1 VSNQVFRIGPSRG
14 HPLAK
19 ALTAAVVEKAKANPD
34 KRREIPDGLLAG
46 LYLIVQPS
54 GSKSWAVRYR
64 RGTKSRKHTLGPYPT
79 LGLREAREHARK
91 ALLRVQAGG
100 DPGLDKKIERRR
112 AIDGKDSFEAVARL
126 FIERH
131 LRKKNRSWREA
142 ARLLGIVP
150 DPDRQETDDP
160 KSFVLVKNGITARWR
175 DRKVSEIRRADII
188 ALLDDI
194 VDRGAPIVAN
204 RTLATLRKLFNWSI
218 ERDLIEANPCTGVK
232 PPAAE
237 RSRDRVLSEDELRK
251 VWTATDEIGWPF
263 GPIVQLL
270 ILTGQR
276 RDEVGAMEWSELD
289 LDKALWTLPR
299 GRVKNDSGH
308 EVPLSPAA
316 VAIIQ
321 KLRRINGSKFVF
333 TTTGKTPVSG
343 YPKAKNA
350 MVEKSGVH
358 EWRIHDLRRTVAS
371 GLARI
376 GVTLPVIERILNHV
390 SGSFGGIVGVYHRHD
405 YAAEMRAA
413 LDSWAREVARI
424 VFGKTAAVVQMPE

>member
-1 VSNQVFRIGPSRG
+1 M
-14 HPLAK
+14 AK
-19 ALTAAVVEKAKANPD
+19 GLTVAAVEKVKAD
-34 KRREIPDGLLAG
+34 SQARREIPDGYLAG
-46 LYLIVQPS
+46 LYLIVQPT
-54 GSKSWAVRYR
+54 GAKSWAVRYR
-64 RGTKSRKHTLGPYPT
+64 RGKRSRKHTLGPYPA
-79 LGLREAREHARK
+79 LGLQEAREQARK

-100 DPGLDKKIERRR
+100 DPGIDKKIERGR
-112 AIDGKDSFEAVARL
+112 AIDGKDNFEAVARN

-131 LRKKNRSWREA
+131 QWRKNRSWREA
-142 ARLLGIVP
+142 ARLLGIIP
-150 DPDRQETDDP
+150 DPDKRDSDGP
-160 KSFVLVKNGITARWR
+160 KTFVLARHGITARWR
-175 DRKVSEIRRADII
+175 DRKISEIRRGDII

-194 VDRGAPIVAN
+194 VDRAPIVAN

-263 GPIVQLL
+263 GPIIQLL

-276 RDEVGAMEWSELD
+276 RDEVGAMEWNELD
-289 LDKALWTLPR
+289 LEKALWTLPR

-308 EVPLSPAA
+308 EVPLSPMA

-321 KLRRINGSKFVF
+321 KLRRISGSKFVF
-333 TTTGKTPVSG
+333 TSNGKTPVSG

-350 MVEKSGVH
+350 VVEKSGVR

-376 GVTLPVIERILNHV
+376 GIGLPVIERILNHV
-390 SGSFGGIVGVYHRHD
+390 SGSFGGIVGVYQRYD
-405 YAAEMRAA
+405 FAAEKRDA
-413 LDSWAREVARI
+413 LDAWSREVDRI
-424 VFGKTAAVVQMPE
+424 VSGKTADIILLRR

>member
-1 VSNQVFRIGPSRG
+1 M
-14 HPLAK
+14 AK
-19 ALTAAVVEKAKANPD
+19 TLTAAGVEKAKANPD
-34 KRREIPDGLLAG
+34 KRQEIPDGLLAG

-54 GSKSWAVRYR
+54 GAKSWAVRYR
-64 RGTKSRKHTLGPYPT
+64 RGKKSRKHTLGPYPA
-79 LGLREAREHARK
+79 LGLLEAREQARK

-131 LRKKNRSWREA
+131 QRKKNRSWREA

-150 DPDRQETDDP
+150 DPDKQETDDP
-160 KSFVLVKNGITARWR
+160 KTFVLVKNGITARWR

-237 RSRDRVLSEDELRK
+237 KSRDRVLSEDELRK

-263 GPIVQLL
+263 GPIIQLL

-289 LDKALWTLPR
+289 LDKALWMLPR

-308 EVPLSPAA
+308 EVPLSPMA

-333 TTTGKTPVSG
+333 TTNGKTPVSG

-350 MVEKSGVH
+350 IVEKSGVR
-358 EWRIHDLRRTVAS
+358 EWRIHDLRRTVAT

-376 GVTLPVIERILNHV
+376 GIALPVIERILNHV
-390 SGSFGGIVGVYHRHD
+390 SGSFGGIVGVYQRHD
-405 YAAEMRAA
+405 FAAEKRAA
-413 LDSWAREVARI
+413 LDAFAREVKRI
-424 VFGKTAAVVQMPE
+424 VAGRTAA

>member
-1 VSNQVFRIGPSRG
+1 M
-14 HPLAK
+14 AK
-19 ALTAAVVEKAKANPD
+19 ALTAASIEKAKPNPD
-34 KRREIPDGLLAG
+34 KRQEIPDGLLAG

-64 RGTKSRKHTLGPYPT
+64 RGTKPRKHTLGPYPT
-79 LGLREAREHARK
+79 LGLLEAREQARK

-100 DPGLDKKIERRR
+100 DPGLEKKIERRR

-131 LRKKNRSWREA
+131 QRKKNRSWREA
-142 ARLLGIVP
+142 ARLLGIIP
-150 DPDRQETDDP
+150 DPDERDSDDP
-160 KSFVLVKNGITARWR
+160 KTFVLVKNSITVRWR
-175 DRKVSEIRRADII
+175 DQRVSEIKKADII
-188 ALLDDI
+188 ALLDDT

-232 PPAAE
+232 PPAKE
-237 RSRDRVLSEDELRK
+237 KSRDRVLSDDELGR
-251 VWTATDEIGWPF
+251 VWTATEEIGWPF
-263 GPIVQLL
+263 GPLIQLL
-270 ILTGQR
+270 ILTAQR
-276 RDEVGAMEWSELD
+276 RDEVGALEWSELD

-308 EVPLSPAA
+308 EVPLSPTA
-316 VAIIQ
+316 VAVIQ

-333 TTTGKTPVSG
+333 TTNGKTPVSG

-350 MVEKSGVH
+350 IVEKSGVH
-358 EWRIHDLRRTVAS
+358 EWRIHDLRRTVAT

-376 GVTLPVIERILNHV
+376 GIALPVIERILNHV
-390 SGSFGGIVGVYHRHD
+390 SGSFGGIVGVYQRHD
-405 YAAEMRAA
+405 FAAEMRAA
-413 LDSWAREVARI
+413 LDAWAREVKRI
-424 VFGKTAAVVQMPE
+424 VAARTAA

>member
-1 VSNQVFRIGPSRG
+1 M
-14 HPLAK
+14 AK
-19 ALTAAVVEKAKANPD
+19 ALTAASIEKAKPNPD
-34 KRREIPDGLLAG
+34 KRQEIPDGLLAG

-64 RGTKSRKHTLGPYPT
+64 RGTKPRKHTLGPYPT
-79 LGLREAREHARK
+79 LGLLEAREQARK

-100 DPGLDKKIERRR
+100 DPGLEKKIERRR

-131 LRKKNRSWREA
+131 QRKKNRSWREA
-142 ARLLGIVP
+142 ARLLGIIP
-150 DPDRQETDDP
+150 DPDERDSDDP
-160 KSFVLVKNGITARWR
+160 KTFVLVKNSITARWR
-175 DRKVSEIRRADII
+175 DQRVSEIKKADII
-188 ALLDDI
+188 ALLDDT

-232 PPAAE
+232 PPAKE
-237 RSRDRVLSEDELRK
+237 KSRDRVLSDDELGR
-251 VWTATDEIGWPF
+251 VWTATEEIGWPF
-263 GPIVQLL
+263 GPLIQLL
-270 ILTGQR
+270 ILTAQR
-276 RDEVGAMEWSELD
+276 RDEVGALEWSELD

-308 EVPLSPAA
+308 EVPLSPTA
-316 VAIIQ
+316 VAVIQ

-333 TTTGKTPVSG
+333 TTNGKTPVSG

-350 MVEKSGVH
+350 IVEKSGVH
-358 EWRIHDLRRTVAS
+358 EWRIHDLRRTVAT

-376 GVTLPVIERILNHV
+376 GIALPVIERILNHV
-390 SGSFGGIVGVYHRHD
+390 SGSFGGIVGVYQRHD
-405 YAAEMRAA
+405 FAAEMRAA
-413 LDSWAREVARI
+413 LDAWAREVKRI
-424 VFGKTAAVVQMPE
+424 VAARTAA